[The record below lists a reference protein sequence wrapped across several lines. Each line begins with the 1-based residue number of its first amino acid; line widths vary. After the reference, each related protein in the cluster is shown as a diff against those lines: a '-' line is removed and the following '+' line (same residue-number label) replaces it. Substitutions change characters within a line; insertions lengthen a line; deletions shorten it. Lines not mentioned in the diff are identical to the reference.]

1 MKQFFL
7 LGALCL
13 ISYQSMAAVG
23 DTTFVQGNIVNLNYY
38 NNFDSTIVFPNGTKS
53 YQKII
58 MIFTLGKYSCPPGTQ
73 YCSDWDYTV
82 QNFLMTKTGDTVELG
97 RLITPYANTSYARFP
112 MTWKQRYTY
121 DVTDLYPL
129 LKDSATVRI
138 HYSGYS
144 GGFTANITFA
154 FIEGTPPR
162 NVLGITK
169 LWNKSVPFGNANNP
183 ITNTIAPV
191 TVTPPLGT
199 VSSAMK
205 FIISGHGSDAN
216 GCSEFCSKYYDVMVD
231 GNSVAHKDIWRAN
244 CGFNHLYPQSGTWI
258 YDRGNWCPGDK
269 VFETYFPLT
278 GLAAGIAKP
287 VDVEFENYQITSPSA
302 SYTISGYAY
311 HYGAFNNALDASL
324 EEIIAPSNHEINY
337 RENHRVGTPVIRV
350 RNIGGSNITSIKL
363 QYKVLGTSTGIY
375 TYVWN
380 GTLAP
385 LADTVIELPEDYDL
399 RTSASGTNYFQV
411 SILKVNNQDDA
422 NATNNSLTVDFTAA
436 PVWENQIVVKFKTNS
451 AQETSYTIKNAAGVI
466 VAQRSAANLAAN
478 TVYTDTVNL
487 PPSWY
492 VLEVTDDGCDGLKFW
507 ANSAQ
512 GVGYIQI
519 FRTSIPIQYSLKNY
533 FSGDFGCGFKHYFS
547 TAWPAKIPTIT
558 KELVQMEAVPNPA
571 NQLVELSFSNINE
584 ASGHLIVVNAM
595 GMIVISQEISNA
607 QHTFSVADLANGVY
621 ELIYVNDQLG
631 TTAKTKLV
639 VNH

>member
-1 MKQFFL
+1 MKHL
-7 LGALCL
+7 LLCVAFSL
-13 ISYQSMAAVG
+13 FGLQSFAAVG

-58 MIFTLGKYSCPPGTQ
+58 MIFTLGKYVCPNNPQ
-73 YCSDWDYTV
+73 YCADWDYTV
-82 QNFLMTKTGDTVELG
+82 QNYLMTKTGDTIELG
-97 RLITPYANTSYARFP
+97 RLITPYANTSYTRFP
-112 MTWKQRYTY
+112 LTWKQRYTF
-121 DVTDLYPL
+121 DVTDMYPL
-129 LKDSATVRI
+129 LKDSAKVRI

-162 NVLGITK
+162 NVLGINK

-191 TVTPPLGT
+191 SITPPAGT

-216 GCSEFCSKYYDVMVD
+216 GCSEFCSKYYDVLVD
-231 GNSVAHKDIWRAN
+231 GNAIAHKDIWRAN
-244 CGFNHLYPQSGTWI
+244 CGLNHLYPQSGTWI

-269 VFETYFPLT
+269 VFESYFPLT
-278 GLAAGIAKP
+278 GLTAGVAKP
-287 VDVEFENYQITSPSA
+287 VDVEFENYQIASPSA
-302 SYTISGYAY
+302 SYTISGFAY
-311 HYGAFNNALDASL
+311 HYGAFNNVLDASL
-324 EEIIAPSNHEINY
+324 EEIIAPSNQEINY

-350 RNIGGSNITSIKL
+350 RNIGGSTITSIKFE
-363 QYKVLGTSTGIY
+363 YKVIGASTGLY
-375 TYVWN
+375 TYIWN

-385 LADTVIELPEDYDL
+385 LADTVIELPENYDL
-399 RTSASGTNYFQV
+399 RTAPTGTNAFQV
-411 SILKVNNQDDA
+411 SIVKVNNTDDA
-422 NATNNSLTVDFTAA
+422 NPTNNSLKVDFTAA
-436 PVWENQIVVKFKTNS
+436 PVWENQIVVKFKTNT
-451 AQETSYTIKNAAGVI
+451 AIETSYTIKNAAGVI
-466 VAQRSAANLAAN
+466 VAQRNAANLAAN
-478 TVYTDTVNL
+478 TLYTDTVNL

-492 VLEVTDDGCDGLKFW
+492 VLEVNDDGCDGLKFW
-507 ANSAQ
+507 ANAAQ
-512 GVGYIQI
+512 GTGYIQI

-533 FSGDFGCGFKHYFS
+533 FSGDFGCGFKQYFS
-547 TAWPAKIPTIT
+547 TAWPAQIPAVINETI
-558 KELVQMEAVPNPA
+558 LMEAVPNPA
-571 NQLVELSFSNINE
+571 SQLVELSFSNINKIE
-584 ASGHLIVVNAM
+584 GHIMVINAM
-595 GMIVISQEISNA
+595 GMIVAKQAISNSKLSI
-607 QHTFSVADLANGVY
+607 SVAELANGVY